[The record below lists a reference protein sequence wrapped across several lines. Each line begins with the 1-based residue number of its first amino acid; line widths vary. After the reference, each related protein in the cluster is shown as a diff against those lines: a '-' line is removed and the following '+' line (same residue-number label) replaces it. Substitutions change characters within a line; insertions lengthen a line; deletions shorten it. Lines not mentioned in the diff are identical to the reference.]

1 MSAPRPGRFPVTLEP
16 GRVGPGVTGPYRD
29 DHRMPGIMR
38 VIPATNRM

>member
-16 GRVGPGVTGPYRD
+16 GRAGLEVTGPYWD